1 MAKKEKKV
9 YSKAELMEHEL
20 KQQLK
25 RLSEQLD
32 YIPLPTY
39 FYEIGE
45 EVEIGNLEDCV
56 IKDVLENGK
65 IYLIDYT
72 SVHNNYGNL
81 IRIPNSLQYASWL
94 LINKKGNNTAL
105 SKKDDLRI
113 SFHQGRISSLLMKV
127 YSMGVDFEP
136 EYQRGYVWELED
148 KIALIDSIF
157 NNVEIGK
164 FAFIELNSKEWISR
178 KLQYEILDGKQRLST
193 LCEFYEGKFEYK
205 GYKFH
210 ELSHKDR
217 YHFTDYSVS
226 IAELGEA
233 TEKQVIEY
241 FIKLNSH
248 GKVMDKEHLEKVKQL
263 IL

>member
-9 YSKAELMEHEL
+9 YSKSDLMEQEL
-20 KQQLK
+20 KQQLNS
-25 RLSEQLD
+25 LSERLD
-32 YIPLPTY
+32 FIPKPTY
-39 FYEIGE
+39 FYKIGE
-45 EVEIGNLEDCV
+45 EVEIGNLQDCI

-65 IYLIDYT
+65 IYLINYT
-72 SVHNNYGNL
+72 NIINNYGNP
-81 IRIPNSLQYASWL
+81 IKSPNSLQYVSWL
-94 LINKKGNNTAL
+94 TISKKDNDTTL
-105 SKKDDLRI
+105 SKKDDLSI
-113 SFHQGRISSLLMKV
+113 SFHQGRISSLLTKV

-164 FAFIELNSKEWISR
+164 FAFIVLSSEEWIR
-178 KLQYEILDGKQRLST
+178 RNLQYEILDGKQRLST

-217 YHFTDYSVS
+217 YHFTNYSVS
-226 IAELGEA
+226 IAELEDA
-233 TEKQVIEY
+233 TEKQIIEY